1 MSESFIVSE
10 QKCLVPPDRT
20 AERASKHIAPKRR
33 NTAMI
38 EKIPRIQCAVA
49 QEFVNVAVE
58 FIAPRGGHN
67 VDLCPW
73 PLAVFR
79 AISVLHYR
87 KLAHRIH
94 AQKLSA
100 FSSRRVID
108 LRRTRKLNSIQQIKI
123 FLRPVS

>member
-38 EKIPRIQCAVA
+38 KKIPRIQSAVA

-67 VDLCPW
+67 VHLCPR
-73 PLAVFR
+73 PLPVLR
-79 AISVLHYR
+79 AISVLHYG
-87 KLAHRIH
+87 KFAHGVH

-100 FSSRRVID
+100 HSSGRV
-108 LRRTRKLNSIQQIKI
+108 
-123 FLRPVS
+123 V